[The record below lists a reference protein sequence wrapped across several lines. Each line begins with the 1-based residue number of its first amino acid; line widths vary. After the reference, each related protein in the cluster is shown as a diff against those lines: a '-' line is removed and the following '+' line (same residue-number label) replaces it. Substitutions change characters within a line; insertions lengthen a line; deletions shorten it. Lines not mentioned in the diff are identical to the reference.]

1 MNLDKI
7 TELKKFDAAEYL
19 ETPEDIALF
28 LAAIFEDSD
37 PKLIAAALGI
47 VARAKG
53 MTEIAQKSGVTREAL
68 YKALSETGDPKL
80 STLTRIIDALGLRLS
95 LVPNNTDKAA

>member
-1 MNLDKI
+1 MMTSPK
-7 TELKKFDAAEYL
+7 LKKFDAAEYL

-37 PKLIAAALGI
+37 PKLIATALGI

>member
-37 PKLIAAALGI
+37 PKLIATALGI

>member
-37 PKLIAAALGI
+37 PKLIATALGI

-68 YKALSETGDPKL
+68 YKACLLYTSPSPRD
-80 STLTRIIDALGLRLS
+80 
-95 LVPNNTDKAA
+95 